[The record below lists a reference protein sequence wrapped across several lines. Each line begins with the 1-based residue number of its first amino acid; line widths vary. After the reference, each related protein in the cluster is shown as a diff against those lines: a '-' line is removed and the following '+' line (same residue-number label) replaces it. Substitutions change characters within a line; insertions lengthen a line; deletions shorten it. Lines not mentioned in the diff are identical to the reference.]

1 MKKFASLVLLSKFTF
16 GITCGSA
23 GMATGFKSS
32 TFVTVGENSSND
44 QNKVIKNVEK
54 LAYDGVI
61 PCNGVQDKNIDI
73 FNKKEDI
80 KAESALQESKQA
92 MTKNRTAENTGIV
105 ATGSLSAVGVFAGR
119 LLLKKQIKKTYG
131 KSGEVREE
139 EESSDVVA
147 SDITNNPESPKVG
160 EEKGIPKGLKIFIL
174 IYGILA
180 AIIFLETTFIQMK
193 DEFNFDEGSKC
204 EQIFSPIGR
213 GLLNGVFLGLPGF
226 VNRNRYG
233 GLYLCVRGYE
243 KED

>member
-80 KAESALQESKQA
+80 KAESALQESKQSI
-92 MTKNRTAENTGIV
+92 TKNKRGCDGRSKDSDNLNKTAENTGMV
-105 ATGSLSAVGVFAGR
+105 ATGSLSAIGTFARR
-119 LLLKKQIKKTYG
+119 LLLSKQIKK
-131 KSGEVREE
+131 
-139 EESSDVVA
+139 
-147 SDITNNPESPKVG
+147 
-160 EEKGIPKGLKIFIL
+160 L
-174 IYGILA
+174 I
-180 AIIFLETTFIQMK
+180 
-193 DEFNFDEGSKC
+193 
-204 EQIFSPIGR
+204 
-213 GLLNGVFLGLPGF
+213 
-226 VNRNRYG
+226 
-233 GLYLCVRGYE
+233 
-243 KED
+243 